1 VKPWEERLWDRADE
15 LISEKNTKSYD
26 GAVRVMAVLKL
37 LGCHEG
43 KWESYL
49 EGVVG
54 LKERYPR
61 LNGLHRRMEDAYLF
75 REDDKPLVDWEPE
88 REGFDEDIFEL

>member
-1 VKPWEERLWDRADE
+1 MKLREERLWERADE
-15 LISEKNTKSYD
+15 LISEKDTKSYD
-26 GAVRVMAVLKL
+26 FAVRILAVLKL
-37 LGCHEG
+37 LRCHEG

-61 LNGLHRRMEDAYLF
+61 LSGFHQRMESAYLY
-75 REDDKPLVDWEPE
+75 REDDKPSAAGDLA
-88 REGFDEDIFEL
+88 RNGFDEEVFGV